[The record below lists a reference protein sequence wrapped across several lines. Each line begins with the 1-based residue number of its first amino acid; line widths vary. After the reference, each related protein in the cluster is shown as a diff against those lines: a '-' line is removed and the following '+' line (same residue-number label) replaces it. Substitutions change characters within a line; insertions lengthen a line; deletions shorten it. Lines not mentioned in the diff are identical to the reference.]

1 MELTKQQLSWLR
13 SQAHGLAPLLQIGKA
28 GVSDAF
34 VEQLEEALERQELV
48 KVRVGKLVEIDGP
61 AVAERVRATLVQ
73 KVGRMLVFFRRAAEP
88 KLELPR

>member
-28 GVSDAF
+28 GVTDAF
-34 VEQLEEALERQELV
+34 VQQLEDALERQELV
-48 KVRVGKLVEIDGP
+48 KVRVGKLVEVDGA
-61 AVAERVRATLVQ
+61 AVAAQVDAQLVQ
-73 KVGRMLVFFRRAAEP
+73 KVGRMLVFFRRAEEP